1 MNKPLA
7 IKLAPKSLKD
17 VLGQEHLIGKGK
29 IPAQLYKDFIENK
42 ESKNLGNI
50 KPIFKGDYKLT
61 NLNNIFPEY
70 ISSSLKEAIT
80 YFDKKIKGFAD
91 DDAIIIAPETRSS
104 SAVRILRNKDF
115 ESNIKGIYPIGEG
128 AGYAGGITSS
138 ALDGLKC
145 AISISNKNI

>member
-1 MNKPLA
+1 MNDLSFLPDFVIDNLRYG
-7 IKLAPKSLKD
+7 IK
-17 VLGQEHLIGKGK
+17 E
-29 IPAQLYKDFIENK
+29 
-42 ESKNLGNI
+42 
-50 KPIFKGDYKLT
+50 
-61 NLNNIFPEY
+61 
-70 ISSSLKEAIT
+70 
-80 YFDKKIKGFAD
+80 FDKKIKGFAD

-115 ESNIKGIYPIGEG
+115 ESNIKGIYPVGEG